1 MCARVH
7 YVCICVLHCST
18 GHISHSH
25 SGPGLHRLHH
35 RNLSAGVAQ
44 LAALLPH
51 LPAHLP
57 AHPPAIAHLSLAI
70 LRLPLALSLLPAAP
84 APAVAALSLNRL
96 LPALPLTSALPPT
109 SSPFS
114 ASSTA
119 IAELV
124 CRDIASF
131 SLLAS
136 SSIRFHASN
145 ALNRCFSLVP
155 TCHKTT

>member
-1 MCARVH
+1 MCVRVH
-7 YVCICVLHCST
+7 YVCMCVLHSST
-18 GHISHSH
+18 GHISHSHH

-35 RNLSAGVAQ
+35 RNLSAGMAQ
-44 LAALLPH
+44 LASLLPH
-51 LPAHLP
+51 LPP
-57 AHPPAIAHLSLAI
+57 PPAITHLSLAI

-84 APAVAALSLNRL
+84 APAVAAFSLNRL

-109 SSPFS
+109 SSTFS

-155 TCHKTT
+155 TCHKST